1 MVKVRHIP
9 ADRRMGAGWSHNC
22 NIKVLWLSDLT
33 GIICCDKFCYNEGK
47 IGYEEVPDSRPKNN
61 FDNKKKG

>member
-1 MVKVRHIP
+1 
-9 ADRRMGAGWSHNC
+9 MGAGWSHNC